1 MADFKGRKKGEVP
14 CPKHGDFF
22 GGSGHGSESSCQISA
37 YYKVFPGL
45 HVFRQISTG
54 LFICQ
59 AAWAKGTAKIL
70 LVAQLKKHH
79 KLQTRNSK
87 MQIAQYKFGEALI
100 NSTDKQLFQICMFLK
115 SMCLAIQSIIL
126 QNYLPLM
133 SVATIKQKKHKNNI
147 Y

>member
-1 MADFKGRKKGEVP
+1 MSKTWRF
-14 CPKHGDFF
+14 FF

-37 YYKVFPGL
+37 YYKVIPGL

-54 LFICQ
+54 PFICQ

-87 MQIAQYKFGEALI
+87 MQIAQYKFGGALI
-100 NSTDKQLFQICMFLK
+100 NSTNKQLFQICMFLK

-133 SVATIKQKKHKNNI
+133 SVATIKQKKYKNSI